1 MSKIEIVERTYPEKL
16 VSVKGYTIKERIGV
30 GSYGRVYKVFKK
42 NKYYV
47 LKEIPLNLSTAVEKI
62 NSVQNEAQIL
72 SSLNNKYV
80 VKFYES
86 FKMNQNI
93 YILMEYCD
101 NGDLCSFLNK
111 IKKARKS
118 DNYFLEEDFVWKLFI
133 QMSIGLYYIHSK
145 KIIHRDIKTLNI
157 FLTKELDAK
166 IGDLGVAKILEDTNH
181 ANTFIGTPYYVSPEM
196 CRNKPY
202 NDKSD
207 IWALGC
213 ILYELL
219 TFNHPFTANSQPAL
233 FIKILNSNFNPFPP
247 GVPEDLKK
255 MVEFILQKDCQERP
269 SMEDIITSYSFQYN
283 AIRIGLEE
291 DLKEVLR
298 VDNLPIYSMNKFKN
312 INNSHTFIK
321 KLNNSKENYIKN
333 QKSSL
338 IISKSVNP
346 LSNSNRSV
354 MKISSNNNIFN
365 KHKNKKDIFDYNSNS
380 HIRLIKNNGLQES
393 EEYTNKRTKSDFN
406 YYLETNYRNT
416 PKKENK
422 IKNYKNKSN
431 KNNPKK
437 YNIINSILMNQNK
450 YNINPRKTKY
460 VVKSRKKLKDFSEQN
475 IKNMENNNESHL
487 KNYNSSK
494 DRMIKEQLKKQKYKN
509 NNNILN
515 DKNNIFHLNKN
526 ENKSNN
532 NIDSDIILEKEFMKE
547 LNNAIKNNKNIVT
560 LNDLLNH
567 NFNSDDSKNLNTTSA
582 TTLLGKIENPSIATE
597 KKYEFNKEENKKKEN
612 NKITLKNSE
621 EEKSDIFSGSCDEF
635 THTEM
640 IKKSEPYL
648 INPIPCSNYEI
659 KINHNKSKIK
669 NFKTKE
675 ISKYKK
681 HN

>member
-111 IKKARKS
+111 IKKARKN

-406 YYLETNYRNT
+406 YYL
-416 PKKENK
+416 
-422 IKNYKNKSN
+422 
-431 KNNPKK
+431 
-437 YNIINSILMNQNK
+437 
-450 YNINPRKTKY
+450 
-460 VVKSRKKLKDFSEQN
+460 
-475 IKNMENNNESHL
+475 
-487 KNYNSSK
+487 
-494 DRMIKEQLKKQKYKN
+494 
-509 NNNILN
+509 
-515 DKNNIFHLNKN
+515 
-526 ENKSNN
+526 
-532 NIDSDIILEKEFMKE
+532 
-547 LNNAIKNNKNIVT
+547 
-560 LNDLLNH
+560 
-567 NFNSDDSKNLNTTSA
+567 
-582 TTLLGKIENPSIATE
+582 
-597 KKYEFNKEENKKKEN
+597 
-612 NKITLKNSE
+612 
-621 EEKSDIFSGSCDEF
+621 
-635 THTEM
+635 
-640 IKKSEPYL
+640 
-648 INPIPCSNYEI
+648 
-659 KINHNKSKIK
+659 
-669 NFKTKE
+669 
-675 ISKYKK
+675 
-681 HN
+681 

>member
-111 IKKARKS
+111 IKKARKN